1 MVTITVRHKVADYE
15 KWKAVFDRARQVRRE
30 AGELGC
36 RVYTRHGSPNDVM
49 VSLDWDDLDRAQ
61 AFLASMPLMSGMS
74 EAGVLGIPQITILEP
89 RDAYAL

>member
-36 RVYTRHGSPNDVM
+36 RVYTRHGSPNID
-49 VSLDWDDLDRAQ
+49 SC
-61 AFLASMPLMSGMS
+61 LAAAGHPLR
-74 EAGVLGIPQITILEP
+74 EE
-89 RDAYAL
+89 DA